1 MRFRQ
6 LDKIIELVPGER
18 IVAVRQ
24 VRADEDY
31 LRDHFPFF
39 PVMPGVLMVEALFQ
53 ASCWLIRATENFENS
68 LLILREAKNVKF
80 ADFMEPD
87 QTLQITAEILKL
99 ENESVSIKATGVKG
113 DTVAVSA
120 RLVIGKSNLKSKNT
134 HLSSLDEFMRESM
147 RVQFEQ
153 LTAECGIDCQS
164 FKALK

>member
-31 LRDHFPFF
+31 LRDHFPLF
-39 PVMPGVLMVEALFQ
+39 PVMPGVLMLEALFQ

-68 LLILREAKNVKF
+68 LLVLREAKNVRF

-87 QTLQITAEILKL
+87 QTLQINAEILKL
-99 ENESVSIKATGVKG
+99 EKESVSIKATGIKN

-134 HLSSLDEFMRESM
+134 DLSPLDEFMRESM
-147 RVQFEQ
+147 RVQFDQ
-153 LTAECGIDCQS
+153 LTADCEIGCQPV
-164 FKALK
+164 KAMK

>member
-31 LRDHFPFF
+31 LRDHFPLF
-39 PVMPGVLMVEALFQ
+39 PVMPGVLMLEALFQ
-53 ASCWLIRATENFENS
+53 ASCWLIRATEDFENS
-68 LLILREAKNVKF
+68 LLVLREAKNVRF

-87 QTLQITAEILKL
+87 QTLKINAEILKL
-99 ENESVSIKATGVKG
+99 EKEMVSIRATGVKN

-134 HLSSLDEFMRESM
+134 DLSSLDEFMRESM

-153 LTAECGIDCQS
+153 LTAECRIGCQPV
-164 FKALK
+164 KAMK